1 MTANDERHGL
11 RRLAASASINVAVS
25 VMAAVAGLLATGI
38 MARELPVDQF
48 GRVLLLLTAVNAI
61 AIFEG
66 LRPVVIF
73 RVAARVG
80 DPSALFKAAYR
91 VNTAMAGVALF
102 CVAMAA
108 WLIHLDQ
115 IGAIFWIAFAFTVAA
130 FFVVVQYWSFLDAE
144 SDTVFTGIA
153 RGCNWILVYALFCA
167 LALLQAELSWFAAVM
182 LVATLALAVALRWRF
197 IRLGLNGRYVTGAAS
212 LPISELLRSVANN
225 IAFNV
230 SAVTINVADRGVIA
244 ALMGAGPAGAY
255 SGPSELALRAGGL
268 VRAAMQVVL
277 PWAARQS
284 NEPGQRQRIWLVAM
298 NFIGVAAASS
308 TLPLIL
314 FRDQLA
320 VLLLGTAFS
329 EVGDLLGLFAL
340 GVIVSTVGYAAIAYL
355 NARGDFN
362 TQRRLYAWSAA
373 ALIVAATLA
382 AYYGSLTLVATAFLL
397 ARSVDLVI
405 AVKVLRECESA
416 DRRALIA
423 MGIAYAAAV
432 VAAWA
437 GQAVLAA
444 LAGAAV
450 LLGAAAHFRRWSR
463 AQ

>member
-1 MTANDERHGL
+1 MTAIDEPHGL
-11 RRLAASASINVAVS
+11 RRLATSASINVAVS

-73 RVAARVG
+73 RVAAGVG

-91 VNTAMAGVALF
+91 VNIAMAGVALW
-102 CVAMAA
+102 CVAIAA
-108 WLIHLDQ
+108 WLIRLDQ
-115 IGAIFWIAFAFTVAA
+115 IGVAFWIAFAFTVAA

-144 SDTVFTGIA
+144 SDTVFPGIA

-167 LALLQAELSWFAAVM
+167 LAVLQAELSWFAAVM
-182 LVATLALAVALRWRF
+182 LIATLALAVSLRWRF
-197 IRLGLNGRYVTGAAS
+197 ARLGLNGRYATGAAP
-212 LPISELLRSVANN
+212 LPLSELLRPVANN
-225 IAFNV
+225 VAFNV
-230 SAVTINVADRGVIA
+230 SAVTINVADRGVVA

-255 SGPSELALRAGGL
+255 AGPSELALRAGGL

-284 NEPGQRQRIWLVAM
+284 DEPGRRQRIWLVAM
-298 NFIGVAAASS
+298 HFIGVAATLS
-308 TLPLIL
+308 TLPLML
-314 FRDQLA
+314 FREQLA

-329 EVGDLLGLFAL
+329 EVGDLLGLFTL
-340 GVIVSTVGYAAIAYL
+340 GAVVSTIGYASIAYL
-355 NARGDFN
+355 NARGDFS
-362 TQRRLYAWSAA
+362 TQRRLYAWSAVV
-373 ALIVAATLA
+373 LIVAATLA
-382 AYYGSLTLVATAFLL
+382 AYYGSLTLVAAAFLL
-397 ARSVDLVI
+397 ARSVDLLI
-405 AVKVLRECESA
+405 AFVVLRECESA
-416 DRRALIA
+416 DRRALVA

-432 VAAWA
+432 AAAWS
-437 GQAVLAA
+437 GQAALAS

-450 LLGAAAHFRRWSR
+450 ILGAAACIRRWSR
-463 AQ
+463 DR

>member
-212 LPISELLRSVANN
+212 LPLSELLRSVANN